1 MMNKR
6 FIKLMSV
13 LLIVLLS
20 MSLFPGCYGKFHLVR
35 DIYKWN
41 GEVGN
46 KWVNSL
52 VMWVL
57 FIVPVYQVAG
67 FIDFCILNVIEFWT
81 GKDPLAMQ
89 PGEKEIQLVEWEGK
103 DYEITATQNRFDIK
117 QLNSDTKTSLIFN
130 TEQNAWYVQTAD
142 GQTVKVAEFSGNTHD
157 ILSLIQPDG
166 QVMKVNLKNNNLL
179 M

>member
-1 MMNKR
+1 MNKR
-6 FIKLMSV
+6 FIKLV
-13 LLIVLLS
+13 TILLILMLS

-46 KWVNSL
+46 KWVNSI
-52 VMWVL
+52 VMWVF
-57 FIVPVYQVAG
+57 FIVPVYEIAG

-89 PGEKEIQLVEWEGK
+89 PDEKEIQLVELEGK
-103 DYEITATQNRFDIK
+103 TYEITATQNRFDIK
-117 QLNSDTKTSLIFN
+117 QMNSDVHISLVFN
-130 TEQNAWYVQTAD
+130 TEQKAWYVQTAD
-142 GQTVKVAEFSGNTHD
+142 GQNIKVAEFSGETQD
-157 ILSLIQPDG
+157 ILTLIQPDG
-166 QVMKVNLKNNNLL
+166 QAMKVNLKNNNLL